1 MTKAPIFQILY
12 ESQIMADEPTRPIIL
27 PLRDELVSVLAPEI
41 IISYYTA
48 MIDFDVVACLD
59 IQRWLAI

>member
-1 MTKAPIFQILY
+1 
-12 ESQIMADEPTRPIIL
+12 MADEPTRPIIL